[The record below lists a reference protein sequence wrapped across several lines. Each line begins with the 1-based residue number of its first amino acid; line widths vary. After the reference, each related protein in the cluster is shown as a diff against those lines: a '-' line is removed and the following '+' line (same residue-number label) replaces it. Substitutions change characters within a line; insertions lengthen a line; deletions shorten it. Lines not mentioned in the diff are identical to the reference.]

1 MDGVTSRTAA
11 TPRATPVATAAP
23 RAPAEVTP
31 PATSAPSATRTDTA
45 TVSTPLGGRDL
56 VMTRLFSR
64 APGAAEPPVRTPFTS
79 NPSQGSGHE
88 FLTLGDRAFLAK
100 AYETAQQNGI
110 DLTSIDRIAGDMGW
124 IRFMANAAPA
134 TDLKD
139 FDGNPLPITFTAEDQ
154 AVVDR
159 IGASPAL
166 SDTTFP
172 KDLLGSFMDPGR
184 TYIHASDYRDLE
196 AVVNATSSSTVA
208 ATPGGVKALF
218 DKAKTYLQSGPPEPI
233 PTVDQATIERTLG
246 MNRSTPELS
255 ERDKKTLAVLSL
267 LDGRQKDHMA
277 NLFAVVAL
285 TGHNPAIVDAF
296 AARLRQSPPQLDPTH
311 AAPQQP
317 RIDARA

>member
-1 MDGVTSRTAA
+1 MDGIKSSSIA
-11 TPRATPVATAAP
+11 TGW
-23 RAPAEVTP
+23 TP
-31 PATSAPSATRTDTA
+31 PQATTATREPT
-45 TVSTPLGGRDL
+45 TVPVPTPSPSSAGHADSVSVTTPLSGHDL
-56 VMTRLFSR
+56 VMTRLFGR
-64 APGAAEPPVRTPFTS
+64 PPTAPEPPVRSPYTSTPGNF
-79 NPSQGSGHE
+79 NGRE
-88 FLTLGDRAFLAK
+88 CLTMSDRAFVAGL
-100 AYETAQQNGI
+100 YETAQKNGI
-110 DLTSIDRIAGDMGW
+110 DLTSIDRIASDMGH

-134 TDLKD
+134 TDMKD
-139 FDGNPLPITFTAEDQ
+139 IDGNPLPIKFTAEDQ

-159 IGASPAL
+159 IAASSAMA
-166 SDTTFP
+166 DTTFP
-172 KDLLGSFMDPGR
+172 QDLLKSFMDPGR
-184 TYIHASDYRDLE
+184 TWIHASDYRDLE